1 MDVDSIVSLVEQIR
15 EKHSKD
21 PAFKDYK
28 KRIVEVL
35 MTRAKKPWEYAQD
48 QGSSSGA
55 KTRTIP
61 AEYLRECE
69 LCTAANLRLLTPG
82 AEDENEG
89 KLHRLLAY
97 TKCWQDDLTTAEVH
111 VAKAELVAPRSASTV
126 RQARC
131 TCLHIY
137 GTCEHVHACRFLRG
151 LRFVLVSCCR

>member
-1 MDVDSIVSLVEQIR
+1 MSLVELIR

-35 MTRAKKPWEYAQD
+35 MTRAKKPWEWAQD

-55 KTRTIP
+55 KIRTIP
-61 AEYLRECE
+61 PEYLRECE

-82 AEDENEG
+82 AAAEDENEG

-111 VAKAELVAPRSASTV
+111 VARAELVAPASASTV

-131 TCLHIY
+131 TCSHTY
-137 GTCEHVHACRFLRG
+137 GTYMRRCTRMSFSSRVAVCACQL
-151 LRFVLVSCCR
+151 L